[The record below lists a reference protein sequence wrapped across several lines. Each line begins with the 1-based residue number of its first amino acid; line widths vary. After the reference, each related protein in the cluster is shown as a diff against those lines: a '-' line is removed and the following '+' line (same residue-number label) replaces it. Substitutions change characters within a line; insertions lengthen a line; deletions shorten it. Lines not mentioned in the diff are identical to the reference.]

1 MYRIATNEALTFI
14 KEKTKKLGFSDSEVQ
29 EKMINKL
36 ESDVYF
42 EGDFIQLQLQKAIA
56 TLPEKQKLVFNM
68 RYFEALKYEEMSEIL
83 ETSVG
88 ALKTSY
94 HLAMKKIESFLKE
107 N

>member
-1 MYRIATNEALTFI
+1 
-14 KEKTKKLGFSDSEVQ
+14 
-29 EKMINKL
+29 
-36 ESDVYF
+36 
-42 EGDFIQLQLQKAIA
+42 
-56 TLPEKQKLVFNM
+56 
-68 RYFEALKYEEMSEIL
+68 MSEIL